1 MTEAEIRA
9 QEQAMIQR
17 AEAQDAAGK
26 LAATDPLPGPLAEA
40 FRPNPDIRVG
50 RWTVRRFVDR
60 DFELLKALVHPLHK
74 MMAAELTGKESDGE
88 PYTPR
93 GPALWQLAWLL
104 TRSVK
109 EAKAKFK
116 ASPDAVRE
124 AAEDEFGDCS
134 WPELAALNEAA
145 LKQMSI
151 YWSPVLG
158 YGPAAKDGETEAAKG
173 DRPFPSTGTPTTGSA
188 G

>member
-1 MTEAEIRA
+1 VTTIEQRE
-9 QEQAMIQR
+9 QELVRQTVLG
-17 AEAQDAAGK
+17 DAAGRM
-26 LAATDPLPGPLAEA
+26 AAADPMPGPLAEA
-40 FRPNPDIRVG
+40 FSPNPDIQVG

-60 DFELLKALVHPLHK
+60 DFELLKALGHPLHK
-74 MMAAELTGKESDGE
+74 MMAAELTGKETDGE
-88 PYTPR
+88 GYTPR

-104 TRSVK
+104 TRPVK

-116 ASPDAVRE
+116 LGPDAVRE
-124 AAEDEFGDCS
+124 AAEDEFGDCA
-134 WPELAALNEAA
+134 WPELSALNEAA
-145 LKQMSI
+145 LRQMSV